1 MMTWNLTG
9 CFGTAAAPPVD
20 TLKQKYYST
29 LAMIIKIII
38 LILLALILIS
48 LGAGMFSLIKDRG
61 ETNRTVKFLKIRI
74 VLSIELFVLLCISF
88 MMVLI
93 QPHGLLPPG

>member
-1 MMTWNLTG
+1 
-9 CFGTAAAPPVD
+9 
-20 TLKQKYYST
+20 
-29 LAMIIKIII
+29 MIIKIIV

-61 ETNRTVKFLKIRI
+61 ETNRTVKFLTIRI
-74 VLSIELFVLLCISF
+74 VLSIVLFALLGISF
-88 MMVLI
+88 VMGWI